1 MLTIRVRSELACEQS
16 KCVQCGKLCTIK
28 ASQYKRTLLETAT
41 TTTTITTTTIIVAAS
56 FTITTITII
65 TSNIT
70 TFTRIRFHFHITTWE
85 RESWDSRGTLQPDR
99 CQVLL

>member
-41 TTTTITTTTIIVAAS
+41 TTTTIIVAAS
-56 FTITTITII
+56 FTITTITTI
-65 TSNIT
+65 TSISTTIT
-70 TFTRIRFHFHITTWE
+70 RVRFHFHITTWE
-85 RESWDSRGTLQPDR
+85 RELWDSRGTLQPDR